1 MSEETLE
8 ILGPSDTKWT
18 PVVGEEA
25 QALISRLSEDKA
37 EAEIRQLLHS
47 SISIL
52 QRGVDPSG
60 NDANATGLVVGYVQS
75 GKTMSFTTVTA
86 LAADNGFAIVIV
98 ITGTTNELFEQ
109 SADRLS
115 EDLCLDSR
123 QKRKW
128 LMLREPRREDEDQIS
143 QVLEDWADPS
153 LDPSDRNPL
162 LIAVKKGSPVLRKL
176 IAVLGPCG
184 PFNFPVLIIDDEAD
198 QASLNNLVNRDR
210 TSTVYRLILQLRALF
225 PKHTF
230 VQYTATPQANL
241 LISLLD
247 TLSPQYAEI
256 LLPGGDYTGG
266 IEFFGSDRRLVRT
279 IPPEELPSRGRA
291 MTEPPSTLLDSLR
304 MFFLGVACGYVQ
316 GLHNEGNRSM
326 LIHPSREINPHNE
339 FARWTR
345 RVKSHW
351 SDVLALDDSD
361 PDKQELVQ
369 SFRGSFDE
377 LAATV
382 GKGIPEWEA
391 VKAKLRRA
399 IHKTVVVEVNSRG
412 RPARGDRIN
421 WRDHYSLILVGGAV
435 LERGFTVR
443 GLTVTYMPRG
453 RGVGNADTIQQ
464 RARFFGYKKSYIGY
478 CRIYLDTDV
487 IDAFCDYVEHEED
500 VRRQLNEL
508 AEKKVPLAQWR
519 RAFLMPQGLQPTRR
533 SVLSVAHIHDT
544 YEDDWFW
551 TRSPHT
557 NDEVVSANLGL
568 LRDILSSY
576 PFKHLESSEYG
587 QPATKHIGVKEV
599 SLRDVFNA
607 ILLKWRVSEPGDAQG
622 YQGVMLQ
629 IAHFLKDYPDEACD
643 LIAMNPSE
651 RTQRAV
657 DAGTDMIE
665 YIFQGSNR
673 EPGDPLYY
681 PGDRRIRRDETLT
694 IHFRTLDLTD
704 GARQPLVQNIPM
716 LAMWIPGK
724 MSRYWLVQSVR

>member
-25 QALISRLSEDKA
+25 AALVSRLSEDKA
-37 EAEIRQLLHS
+37 EEEVRQLLRS

-52 QRGVDPSG
+52 QRGIDPSG
-60 NDANATGLVVGYVQS
+60 QDATATGLVVGYVQS
-75 GKTMSFTTVTA
+75 GKTMSFTTVAA

-98 ITGTTNELFEQ
+98 ITGTTNDLFEQ

-123 QKRKW
+123 SKRKW
-128 LMLREPRREDEDQIS
+128 LMLREPRRQDEEQIT
-143 QVLEDWADPS
+143 QILEDWADPN

-162 LIAVKKGSPVLRKL
+162 LIAVKKGTPVLRKL
-176 IAVLGPCG
+176 IAVLGVGG
-184 PFNFPVLIIDDEAD
+184 PIAVPVLIIDDEAD
-198 QASLNNLVNRDR
+198 QASLNNLVNQDR

-279 IPPEELPSRGRA
+279 IPPEELPSRGRV
-291 MTEPPSTLLDSLR
+291 MTEPPLTLLEALR
-304 MFFLGVACGYVQ
+304 MFFLGVACSYVQ

-339 FARWTR
+339 FASWTR
-345 RVKSHW
+345 SVKSHW
-351 SDVLALDDSD
+351 HAVLGLDDED
-361 PDKQELVQ
+361 PDKQELIE
-369 SFRGSFDE
+369 SFKASFDE

-382 GKGIPEWEA
+382 GPGIPAWEA
-391 VKAKLRRA
+391 VQAKLRRA
-399 IHKTVVVEVNSRG
+399 IHKTIVVEVNSRG
-412 RPARGDRIN
+412 RPTRGDRID
-421 WRDHYSLILVGGAV
+421 WRNYYSLILVGGAV

-508 AEKKVPLAQWR
+508 AEKQLPLAQWR
-519 RAFLMPQGLQPTRR
+519 RAFLMPEGLQPTRR

-544 YEDDWFW
+544 YEDAWFW

-557 NDEVVSANLGL
+557 SDEVVNANTGIFHNI
-568 LRDILSSY
+568 RACY
-576 PFKHLESSEYG
+576 PFTHLEPLEYG
-587 QPATKHIGVKEV
+587 QPAARHAAIKGVC
-599 SLRDVFNA
+599 LRHVFND
-607 ILLKWRVSEPGDAQG
+607 ILLKWRVSEPEDAQA

-629 IAHFLKDYPDEACD
+629 IAYFLKDNPDEVCD
-643 LIAMNPSE
+643 LIEMNPGE

-657 DAGTDMIE
+657 DTDADTIDN
-665 YIFQGSNR
+665 IFQGSNR

-681 PGDRRIRRDETLT
+681 PGDRLIRREEVLT
-694 IHFRTLDLTD
+694 IQLRMLDLTD
-704 GARQPLVQNIPM
+704 RARQLIVQNVPV
-716 LAMWIPGK
+716 LAIWIPGK